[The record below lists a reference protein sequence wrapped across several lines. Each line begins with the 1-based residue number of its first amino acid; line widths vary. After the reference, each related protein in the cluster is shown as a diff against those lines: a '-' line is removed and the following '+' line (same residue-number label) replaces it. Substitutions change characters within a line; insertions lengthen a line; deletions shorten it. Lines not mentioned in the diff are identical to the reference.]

1 MLLLNAA
8 ASYRKSLA
16 SESTFGKRDRMSDS
30 KKNTTSSDDGLCH
43 SMISAADRLE
53 VLISA
58 LKAVPEELAAKMN
71 LECDAV
77 MVNQTEC
84 ESDRLFWLEDK
95 NAKGMHHES
104 SHDTQYES
112 SHDTQYESSH
122 DTQRDTQYESSHDTQ
137 RDTQYESSH
146 DTQHCQNRHM
156 IHCIEMKERG
166 VGLSRNTCID
176 NIDPDKKIVLFADD
190 DIRYGK
196 GYAKKI
202 MDEFTAHPEAD
213 MILFNVNVCEE
224 RATYHNEAWK
234 RVRSYNSGRYPAY
247 SIAVKTDKLL
257 KSGVRFSLLFGG
269 GARFS
274 CGEDSLFFREC
285 LKMGIRI
292 YASPILIAGE
302 EVRTST
308 WFCGYNEKYFTD
320 KGVLY
325 YYMYGHMAGIAA
337 RYYLMRHKDA
347 WCKVIGTDKA
357 MKLLK
362 EGIALGRRV
371 KAEEL
376 AGTTEEQAA
385 GAGGQGD
392 GV

>member
-1 MLLLNAA
+1 
-8 ASYRKSLA
+8 
-16 SESTFGKRDRMSDS
+16 MSDS
-30 KKNTTSSDDGLCH
+30 KDNTTSSDDDPGH
-43 SMISAADRLE
+43 SMISAANRLE

-58 LKAVPEELAAKMN
+58 LEAVPEELAAKMN

-77 MVNQTEC
+77 MVNQTDGV
-84 ESDRLFWLEDK
+84 SDRLFWVADKTIEDTH
-95 NAKGMHHES
+95 NEL
-104 SHDTQYES
+104 SHIVVHSTQ
-112 SHDTQYESSH
+112 
-122 DTQRDTQYESSHDTQ
+122 
-137 RDTQYESSH
+137 H
-146 DTQHCQNRHM
+146 DTQHETQQSRHLV
-156 IHCIEMKERG
+156 HCIEMKERG
-166 VGLSRNTCID
+166 VGLNRNTCID

-202 MDEFTAHPEAD
+202 VDEFAAHPEAD

-274 CGEDSLFFREC
+274 CGEDSLFFKDC

-325 YYMYGHMAGIAA
+325 YYMYGRMAGIAA
-337 RYYLMRHKDA
+337 RYYLMRHKDT

-385 GAGGQGD
+385 RAGGQGD

>member
-1 MLLLNAA
+1 
-8 ASYRKSLA
+8 
-16 SESTFGKRDRMSDS
+16 MSDS
-30 KKNTTSSDDGLCH
+30 KENTTSSDDDPGH
-43 SMISAADRLE
+43 SMISAANRLE

-58 LKAVPEELAAKMN
+58 LEAVPEELAAKMN

-77 MVNQTEC
+77 MVNQTDGV
-84 ESDRLFWLEDK
+84 SDRLFWVADKTIEDTH
-95 NAKGMHHES
+95 NEL
-104 SHDTQYES
+104 SHIVVHS
-112 SHDTQYESSH
+112 
-122 DTQRDTQYESSHDTQ
+122 
-137 RDTQYESSH
+137 
-146 DTQHCQNRHM
+146 TQHETQHETQQSRHLV
-156 IHCIEMKERG
+156 HCIEMKERG
-166 VGLSRNTCID
+166 VGLNRNTCID

-202 MDEFTAHPEAD
+202 VDEFAAHPEAD

-337 RYYLMRHKDA
+337 RYYLMRHKDT

-376 AGTTEEQAA
+376 ACTAEEQAA
-385 GAGGQGD
+385 GADGQGD

>member
-1 MLLLNAA
+1 
-8 ASYRKSLA
+8 
-16 SESTFGKRDRMSDS
+16 MSDS
-30 KKNTTSSDDGLCH
+30 KENTTSSDDDPGH
-43 SMISAADRLE
+43 SMISAANRLE

-58 LKAVPEELAAKMN
+58 LEAVPEELAAKMN

-77 MVNQTEC
+77 MVNQTDGV
-84 ESDRLFWLEDK
+84 SDRLFWVADKTIEDTH
-95 NAKGMHHES
+95 NEL
-104 SHDTQYES
+104 SHIVVHSTQ
-112 SHDTQYESSH
+112 
-122 DTQRDTQYESSHDTQ
+122 
-137 RDTQYESSH
+137 H
-146 DTQHCQNRHM
+146 DTQHETQQSRHLV
-156 IHCIEMKERG
+156 HCIEMKERG
-166 VGLSRNTCID
+166 VGLNRNTCID

-202 MDEFTAHPEAD
+202 VDEFAAHPEAD

-325 YYMYGHMAGIAA
+325 YYMYGRMAGIAA
-337 RYYLMRHKDA
+337 RYYLMRHKDT

-362 EGIALGRRV
+362 EGIALGHRA
-371 KAEEL
+371 KAEEQ
-376 AGTTEEQAA
+376 AGTTEEQAGTTEEQA
-385 GAGGQGD
+385 TGADGQGD

>member
-1 MLLLNAA
+1 
-8 ASYRKSLA
+8 
-16 SESTFGKRDRMSDS
+16 MSDS
-30 KKNTTSSDDGLCH
+30 KDNTTSSDDGSDH
-43 SMISAADRLE
+43 SMISAANRLE

-58 LKAVPEELAAKMN
+58 LEAVPEELAAKMN

-77 MVNQTEC
+77 MVNQTDGV
-84 ESDRLFWLEDK
+84 SDRLFWVADKTIEDTH
-95 NAKGMHHES
+95 NELSHIVVHSTQHETQ
-104 SHDTQYES
+104 HDTQQS
-112 SHDTQYESSH
+112 
-122 DTQRDTQYESSHDTQ
+122 
-137 RDTQYESSH
+137 
-146 DTQHCQNRHM
+146 RHLV
-156 IHCIEMKERG
+156 HCIEMKECG
-166 VGLSRNTCID
+166 VGLNRNTCID

-202 MDEFTAHPEAD
+202 VDEFAAHPEAD

-325 YYMYGHMAGIAA
+325 YYMYGRMAGIAA
-337 RYYLMRHKDA
+337 RYYLMRHKDT

-385 GAGGQGD
+385 RAGGQGD

>member
-1 MLLLNAA
+1 
-8 ASYRKSLA
+8 
-16 SESTFGKRDRMSDS
+16 MSDS
-30 KKNTTSSDDGLCH
+30 KDNTTSSDDGSDH
-43 SMISAADRLE
+43 SMISAANRLE

-58 LKAVPEELAAKMN
+58 LEAVPEELAAKMN

-77 MVNQTEC
+77 MVNQTDGV
-84 ESDRLFWLEDK
+84 SDRLFWVADKTIEDTH
-95 NAKGMHHES
+95 NELSHIVVHSTQHETQ
-104 SHDTQYES
+104 HDTQQS
-112 SHDTQYESSH
+112 
-122 DTQRDTQYESSHDTQ
+122 
-137 RDTQYESSH
+137 
-146 DTQHCQNRHM
+146 RHLV
-156 IHCIEMKERG
+156 HCIEMKERG
-166 VGLSRNTCID
+166 VGLNRNTCID

-202 MDEFTAHPEAD
+202 VDEFAAHPEAD

-376 AGTTEEQAA
+376 AGTAEEQAA

>member
-1 MLLLNAA
+1 
-8 ASYRKSLA
+8 
-16 SESTFGKRDRMSDS
+16 MSDS
-30 KKNTTSSDDGLCH
+30 KENTTSSDDDPGH
-43 SMISAADRLE
+43 SMISAANRLE

-58 LKAVPEELAAKMN
+58 LEAVPEELAAKMN

-77 MVNQTEC
+77 MVNQTDGV
-84 ESDRLFWLEDK
+84 SDRLFWVADKTIEDTH
-95 NAKGMHHES
+95 NEL
-104 SHDTQYES
+104 SHIVVHSTQ
-112 SHDTQYESSH
+112 
-122 DTQRDTQYESSHDTQ
+122 
-137 RDTQYESSH
+137 H
-146 DTQHCQNRHM
+146 DTQHETQQSRHLV
-156 IHCIEMKERG
+156 HCIEMKERG
-166 VGLSRNTCID
+166 VGLNRNTCID

-202 MDEFTAHPEAD
+202 VDEFAAHPEAD

-362 EGIALGRRV
+362 EGIALGHRV

-385 GAGGQGD
+385 RAGGQGD

>member
-1 MLLLNAA
+1 
-8 ASYRKSLA
+8 
-16 SESTFGKRDRMSDS
+16 MSDS
-30 KKNTTSSDDGLCH
+30 KDNTTSSDDGSDH
-43 SMISAADRLE
+43 SMISAANRLE

-58 LKAVPEELAAKMN
+58 LEAVPEELAAKMN

-77 MVNQTEC
+77 MVNQTDGV
-84 ESDRLFWLEDK
+84 SDRLFWVADKTIEDTH
-95 NAKGMHHES
+95 NEL
-104 SHDTQYES
+104 SHIVVHS
-112 SHDTQYESSH
+112 
-122 DTQRDTQYESSHDTQ
+122 
-137 RDTQYESSH
+137 
-146 DTQHCQNRHM
+146 TQHETQHETQQSRHLV
-156 IHCIEMKERG
+156 HCIEMKERG
-166 VGLSRNTCID
+166 VGLNRNTCID

-202 MDEFTAHPEAD
+202 VDEFAAHPEAD

-325 YYMYGHMAGIAA
+325 YYMYGRMAGIAA
-337 RYYLMRHKDA
+337 RYYLMRHKDT

-376 AGTTEEQAA
+376 AGTAEEQASTTEEQASTTEEQESTTEEQAA
-385 GAGGQGD
+385 RAGGQGD

>member
-112 SHDTQYESSH
+112 SHDTQ
-122 DTQRDTQYESSHDTQ
+122 
-137 RDTQYESSH
+137 
-146 DTQHCQNRHM
+146 HCQNRHM

-202 MDEFTAHPEAD
+202 MDE
-213 MILFNVNVCEE
+213 LNN
-224 RATYHNEAWK
+224 Y
-234 RVRSYNSGRYPAY
+234 
-247 SIAVKTDKLL
+247 
-257 KSGVRFSLLFGG
+257 
-269 GARFS
+269 
-274 CGEDSLFFREC
+274 
-285 LKMGIRI
+285 
-292 YASPILIAGE
+292 
-302 EVRTST
+302 
-308 WFCGYNEKYFTD
+308 
-320 KGVLY
+320 
-325 YYMYGHMAGIAA
+325 
-337 RYYLMRHKDA
+337 
-347 WCKVIGTDKA
+347 
-357 MKLLK
+357 
-362 EGIALGRRV
+362 
-371 KAEEL
+371 
-376 AGTTEEQAA
+376 
-385 GAGGQGD
+385 
-392 GV
+392 

>member
-1 MLLLNAA
+1 
-8 ASYRKSLA
+8 
-16 SESTFGKRDRMSDS
+16 MSDS
-30 KKNTTSSDDGLCH
+30 KENTTSSDDDPGH
-43 SMISAADRLE
+43 SMISAANRLE

-58 LKAVPEELAAKMN
+58 LEAVPEELAAKMN

-77 MVNQTEC
+77 MVNQTDGV
-84 ESDRLFWLEDK
+84 SDRLFWVADKTIEDTH
-95 NAKGMHHES
+95 NELSHIVVHSTQHETQ
-104 SHDTQYES
+104 HDTQQS
-112 SHDTQYESSH
+112 
-122 DTQRDTQYESSHDTQ
+122 
-137 RDTQYESSH
+137 
-146 DTQHCQNRHM
+146 RHLV
-156 IHCIEMKERG
+156 HCIEMKERG
-166 VGLSRNTCID
+166 VGLNRNTCID

-202 MDEFTAHPEAD
+202 VDEFAAHPEAD

-325 YYMYGHMAGIAA
+325 YYMYGRMAGIAA
-337 RYYLMRHKDA
+337 RYYLMRHKDT

-385 GAGGQGD
+385 RAGGQGD

>member
-1 MLLLNAA
+1 
-8 ASYRKSLA
+8 
-16 SESTFGKRDRMSDS
+16 MSDS
-30 KKNTTSSDDGLCH
+30 KENTTSSDDDPGH
-43 SMISAADRLE
+43 SMISAANRLE

-58 LKAVPEELAAKMN
+58 LEAVPEELAAKMN

-77 MVNQTEC
+77 MVNQTDGV
-84 ESDRLFWLEDK
+84 SDRLFWVADKTIEDTH
-95 NAKGMHHES
+95 NEL
-104 SHDTQYES
+104 SHIVVHSTQ
-112 SHDTQYESSH
+112 
-122 DTQRDTQYESSHDTQ
+122 
-137 RDTQYESSH
+137 H
-146 DTQHCQNRHM
+146 DTQHETQQSRHLV
-156 IHCIEMKERG
+156 HCIEMKERG
-166 VGLSRNTCID
+166 VGLNRNTCID

-202 MDEFTAHPEAD
+202 VDEFAAHPEAD

-325 YYMYGHMAGIAA
+325 YYMYGRMAGIAA
-337 RYYLMRHKDA
+337 RYYLMRHKDT

-385 GAGGQGD
+385 RAGGQGD

>member
-1 MLLLNAA
+1 
-8 ASYRKSLA
+8 
-16 SESTFGKRDRMSDS
+16 MSDS
-30 KKNTTSSDDGLCH
+30 KENTTSSDDDPGH
-43 SMISAADRLE
+43 SMISAANRLE

-58 LKAVPEELAAKMN
+58 LEAVPEELAAKMN

-77 MVNQTEC
+77 MVNQTDGV
-84 ESDRLFWLEDK
+84 SDRLFWVADKTIEDTH
-95 NAKGMHHES
+95 NEL
-104 SHDTQYES
+104 SHIVVHSTQ
-112 SHDTQYESSH
+112 
-122 DTQRDTQYESSHDTQ
+122 
-137 RDTQYESSH
+137 H
-146 DTQHCQNRHM
+146 DTQHETQQSRHLV
-156 IHCIEMKERG
+156 HCIEMKERG
-166 VGLSRNTCID
+166 VGLNRNTCID

-202 MDEFTAHPEAD
+202 VDEFAAHPEAD

-274 CGEDSLFFREC
+274 CGEDSLFFKDC

-325 YYMYGHMAGIAA
+325 YYMYGRMAGIAA
-337 RYYLMRHKDA
+337 RYYLMRHKDT

-385 GAGGQGD
+385 RAGGQGD